1 MYLKMDPTLVPLALL
16 DLAGVSLMNKRN
28 NQTDPPKPMRI
39 YEVEAEIGSE
49 PLTQPFI
56 TNALVACDA
65 GCFLL
70 AWLLVVPIESITRGR
85 KNHKERCNRS
95 YHFN

>member
-56 TNALVACDA
+56 TNAL
-65 GCFLL
+65 
-70 AWLLVVPIESITRGR
+70 
-85 KNHKERCNRS
+85 
-95 YHFN
+95 

>member
-1 MYLKMDPTLVPLALL
+1 
-16 DLAGVSLMNKRN
+16 MNKRN

-56 TNALVACDA
+56 TNALLVACDA

-70 AWLLVVPIESITRGR
+70 AWLLVVPIESIPEEGRITRNGVIDR
-85 KNHKERCNRS
+85 IILTRIGFQPWPTPNQP
-95 YHFN
+95 